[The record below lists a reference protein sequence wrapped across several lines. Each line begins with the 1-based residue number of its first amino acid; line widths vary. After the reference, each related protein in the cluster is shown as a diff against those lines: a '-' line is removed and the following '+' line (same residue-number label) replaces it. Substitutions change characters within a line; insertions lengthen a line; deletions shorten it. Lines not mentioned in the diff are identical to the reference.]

1 MTRLATVR
9 KVLHAAAVVAGTFAA
24 GAMLAVTAAPVA
36 TKELAAVCAKKI
48 DTVMKG
54 APQPAG
60 APPRRTVFSES
71 ELNSWFAFNGSERL
85 PVGVTDPA
93 VTLIGDGRA
102 QGRAVVDLDLMG
114 KRRGS
119 GGLLDPW
126 SYLGGRVPVVATGV
140 VRTDAGVGRFVLES
154 AQVSGITVP
163 KWLLQEMVSFYAKSP
178 SRPRG
183 ISIDDPFALPVGIEN
198 LEVGKGQAVVIQ

>member
-1 MTRLATVR
+1 MTGVR
-9 KVLHAAAVVAGTFAA
+9 MRAEAAALALLTG
-24 GAMLAVTAAPVA
+24 GAV
-36 TKELAAVCAKKI
+36 LAAVAAPAPTKDLAAACARKI
-48 DTVMKG
+48 EAVMKAPARPPG
-54 APQPAG
+54 A
-60 APPRRTVFSES
+60 APKRTTFSEG
-71 ELNSWFAFNGSERL
+71 ELNSWFAFDGGERL

-114 KRRGS
+114 RKRGS

-140 VRTDAGVGRFVLES
+140 VRTDAGVGRFILES

-183 ISIDDPFALPVGIEN
+183 ISLDDPFALPVGIEE

>member
-1 MTRLATVR
+1 MTWTWKGAALAS
-9 KVLHAAAVVAGTFAA
+9 AGVALALTA
-24 GAMLAVTAAPVA
+24 GAVLAASAPGA
-36 TKELAAVCAKKI
+36 TKELAAACARKI
-48 DTVMKG
+48 DTVMK
-54 APQPAG
+54 ASPRLAD
-60 APPRRTVFSES
+60 APPRRTVFSEG
-71 ELNSWFAFNGSERL
+71 ELNSWFAFDGIERL

-93 VTLIGDGRA
+93 VTLLGDGRA

-114 KRRGS
+114 KKRGS
-119 GGLLDPW
+119 GGRLDPW

-140 VRTDAGVGRFVLES
+140 VRTDDGVGRFLLES